1 MSLTSMILILGGFIG
16 FLLLTS
22 KVLDQLS
29 DEMEKE
35 S

>member
-1 MSLTSMILILGGFIG
+1 MSLTSMVLILGGFIG

-29 DEMEKE
+29 EEIE
-35 S
+35 QE